1 LLQELLQTLLSV
13 LVLADLGVLSFLGL
27 EQNEVLSIKSLDH
40 FFSVLLILSGG
51 RVNVLTY
58 IRGVLMNN
66 ELTNLLI
73 DLSPDILFLLWLW
86 GIVVNLLSQM
96 V

>member
-1 LLQELLQTLLSV
+1 MLSILLLAYFSV
-13 LVLADLGVLSFLGL
+13 FSFLSF
-27 EQNEVLSIKSLDH
+27 EKNEILAIESLDH

-86 GIVVNLLSQM
+86 GIVVNLLSEM